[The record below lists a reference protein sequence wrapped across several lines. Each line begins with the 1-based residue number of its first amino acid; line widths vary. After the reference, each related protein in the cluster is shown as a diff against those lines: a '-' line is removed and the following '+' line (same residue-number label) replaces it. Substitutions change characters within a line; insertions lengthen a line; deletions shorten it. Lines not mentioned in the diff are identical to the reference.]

1 MLEKRH
7 HLHEIGTAFQLHVG
21 QRVEKNEVEYEEC
34 QEQRFEKTAAVA
46 PHAGDGA
53 QDADDCKN
61 PNVSAGA
68 KTSVTA
74 SHEKKSGE

>member
-1 MLEKRH
+1 
-7 HLHEIGTAFQLHVG
+7 
-21 QRVEKNEVEYEEC
+21 VEKNEVEYEEC

-46 PHAGDGA
+46 PRAGDGA